1 MSGLLVS
8 VNVGRIEAVD
18 HHDRTVTTGIFKR
31 PVAGRVATDGVN
43 LVGDDQAD
51 RSVHGGPDRALYA
64 YAAEDLEWWA
74 DELGRPIAAGTMGE
88 NLTTADVDVTNAVIG
103 ERWRIGTVL
112 LEVTAP
118 RVPCFKLGIKMGDG
132 RFPIRFAAA
141 GRPGAYLRIIEHGEL
156 GAGDV
161 VTVDRRPGPRRH
173 RRPRRPRLPRRP
185 LARRHAARPPRPSAP
200 AGRSGPAASSPPER
214 PARVARDA
222 VAVTTY
228 YVRFEGPVEL
238 ALRVATALGRRR
250 RRRSAVVGGARPRRP
265 AGSSASTSPS
275 MASPTT

>member
-1 MSGLLVS
+1 MTGLLVS
-8 VNVGRIEAVD
+8 VNVGRIEAVA
-18 HHDRTVTTGIFKR
+18 HHDRTVTTGIFKH
-31 PVAGRVATDGVN
+31 PVAGRVATRGVN

-74 DELGRPIAAGTMGE
+74 DQLDRPIAAGAMGE
-88 NLTTADVDVTNAVIG
+88 NLTTADVDVTHSVIG

-112 LEVTAP
+112 VEVTAP

-161 VTVDRRPGPRRH
+161 ITVTEVPDHDVTVALVAHAFHDDHSLAAKLLTAPALGAGWPEW
-173 RRPRRPRLPRRP
+173 
-185 LARRHAARPPRPSAP
+185 ARRQAAA
-200 AGRSGPAASSPPER
+200 
-214 PARVARDA
+214 
-222 VAVTTY
+222 
-228 YVRFEGPVEL
+228 
-238 ALRVATALGRRR
+238 
-250 RRRSAVVGGARPRRP
+250 
-265 AGSSASTSPS
+265 
-275 MASPTT
+275 

>member
-8 VNVGRIEAVD
+8 VNLGRIEVVD

-31 PVAGRVATDGVN
+31 PAAGRVATDGVN

-141 GRPGAYLRIIEHGEL
+141 GRPGAYLRIIEQGEL

-161 VTVDRRPGPRRH
+161 VTVTDVPDHDVTVALVAHAFHDDPSLAGTLLTAPALGAGW
-173 RRPRRPRLPRRP
+173 PEW
-185 LARRHAARPPRPSAP
+185 ARRQLAA
-200 AGRSGPAASSPPER
+200 
-214 PARVARDA
+214 
-222 VAVTTY
+222 
-228 YVRFEGPVEL
+228 
-238 ALRVATALGRRR
+238 
-250 RRRSAVVGGARPRRP
+250 
-265 AGSSASTSPS
+265 
-275 MASPTT
+275 

>member
-1 MSGLLVS
+1 MTGLLVS
-8 VNVGRIEAVD
+8 VNVGRIEAVG

-31 PVAGRVATDGVN
+31 PVTGRATTRGVN
-43 LVGDDQAD
+43 VVGDDQAD

-74 DELGRPIAAGTMGE
+74 DQLARPMPAGMMGE

-103 ERWRIGTVL
+103 ERWRIGSVL

-156 GAGDV
+156 GAGDGITV
-161 VTVDRRPGPRRH
+161 ADVPDHDVTVALVAHAFHDDNTLAAKLLTAPALGAGWPDW
-173 RRPRRPRLPRRP
+173 
-185 LARRHAARPPRPSAP
+185 ARRQLAA
-200 AGRSGPAASSPPER
+200 
-214 PARVARDA
+214 
-222 VAVTTY
+222 
-228 YVRFEGPVEL
+228 
-238 ALRVATALGRRR
+238 
-250 RRRSAVVGGARPRRP
+250 
-265 AGSSASTSPS
+265 
-275 MASPTT
+275 

>member
-1 MSGLLVS
+1 MSGVLLS
-8 VNVGRIEAVD
+8 VNVGRIEEVP

-31 PVAGRVATDGVN
+31 PVAGRVATHGVN
-43 LVGDDQAD
+43 VDGDDQAD

-64 YAAEDLEWWA
+64 YAGEDLEWWS
-74 DELGRPIAAGTMGE
+74 EQLGTPLAPGTMGE

-156 GAGDV
+156 GAGDALTIIAV
-161 VTVDRRPGPRRH
+161 PDHGVTVALVAHAFHHDHSLASKLLTAPALGAGWPEW
-173 RRPRRPRLPRRP
+173 
-185 LARRHAARPPRPSAP
+185 ARRQLAA
-200 AGRSGPAASSPPER
+200 
-214 PARVARDA
+214 
-222 VAVTTY
+222 
-228 YVRFEGPVEL
+228 
-238 ALRVATALGRRR
+238 
-250 RRRSAVVGGARPRRP
+250 
-265 AGSSASTSPS
+265 
-275 MASPTT
+275 

>member
-1 MSGLLVS
+1 MAGLLVS
-8 VNVGRIEAVD
+8 VNVGRVEAVD

-31 PVAGRVATDGVN
+31 PVAGRVATRGVN

-74 DELGRPIAAGTMGE
+74 DQLGRPMAAGTMGE
-88 NLTTADVDVTNAVIG
+88 NLTTADIDVTNAVIG
-103 ERWRIGTVL
+103 ERWRVGTVL

-161 VTVDRRPGPRRH
+161 VNVTDVPDHDITVALVAHAFHDEPSLAAKLLTAPALGAGWPDW
-173 RRPRRPRLPRRP
+173 
-185 LARRHAARPPRPSAP
+185 ARRQLAA
-200 AGRSGPAASSPPER
+200 
-214 PARVARDA
+214 
-222 VAVTTY
+222 
-228 YVRFEGPVEL
+228 
-238 ALRVATALGRRR
+238 
-250 RRRSAVVGGARPRRP
+250 
-265 AGSSASTSPS
+265 
-275 MASPTT
+275 

>member
-1 MSGLLVS
+1 
-8 VNVGRIEAVD
+8 
-18 HHDRTVTTGIFKR
+18 
-31 PVAGRVATDGVN
+31 
-43 LVGDDQAD
+43 
-51 RSVHGGPDRALYA
+51 
-64 YAAEDLEWWA
+64 
-74 DELGRPIAAGTMGE
+74 MGE

-161 VTVDRRPGPRRH
+161 VTVADVPGPRRH

-185 LARRHAARPPRPSAP
+185 LARRQAAHRPGPRRRL
-200 AGRSGPAASSPPER
+200 AGVGPP
-214 PARVARDA
+214 PARRLSDQPASRA
-222 VAVTTY
+222 TLSSVTTY
-228 YVRFEGPVEL
+228 RVRFEGPVEL
-238 ALRVATALGRRR
+238 ALRVATALADADGVDLT
-250 RRRSAVVGGARPRRP
+250 SSEAPTPKASGLVGLDVTVDGLPDDVIAAVGGVRGWLPDEATIEIV
-265 AGSSASTSPS
+265 TS
-275 MASPTT
+275 

>member
-1 MSGLLVS
+1 MTGLLVS

-18 HHDRTVTTGIFKR
+18 HHDGTVTTGIYKR
-31 PVAGRVATDGVN
+31 AVRGRVATRDVN

-74 DELGRPIAAGTMGE
+74 EQLGTPLPAGMMGE

-103 ERWRIGTVL
+103 ERWRIGTVV

-118 RVPCFKLGIKMGDG
+118 RVPCFKLGIKLGDG

-161 VTVDRRPGPRRH
+161 VTVAD
-173 RRPRRPRLPRRP
+173 LPDHGVTAALVAHAFHDDHSLAAKLLTAP
-185 LARRHAARPPRPSAP
+185 ALGAGWPEWARRQLAA
-200 AGRSGPAASSPPER
+200 
-214 PARVARDA
+214 
-222 VAVTTY
+222 
-228 YVRFEGPVEL
+228 
-238 ALRVATALGRRR
+238 
-250 RRRSAVVGGARPRRP
+250 
-265 AGSSASTSPS
+265 
-275 MASPTT
+275 

>member
-1 MSGLLVS
+1 MTGLLVS
-8 VNVGRIEAVD
+8 VNVGRVELVE
-18 HHDRTVTTGIFKR
+18 HHDRPVTTGIFKR
-31 PVAGRVATDGVN
+31 SVAGRVATAGVN

-64 YAAEDLEWWA
+64 YAAEDLEWWS
-74 DELGRPIAAGTMGE
+74 DQLGRPLAAGTMGE

-103 ERWRIGTVL
+103 ERWRVGTVL

-161 VTVDRRPGPRRH
+161 ITVEDVPDHGVTVALVAHAFHEDH
-173 RRPRRPRLPRRP
+173 SLAARLLTAPALGAGWP
-185 LARRHAARPPRPSAP
+185 EWARRQLAA
-200 AGRSGPAASSPPER
+200 
-214 PARVARDA
+214 
-222 VAVTTY
+222 
-228 YVRFEGPVEL
+228 
-238 ALRVATALGRRR
+238 
-250 RRRSAVVGGARPRRP
+250 
-265 AGSSASTSPS
+265 
-275 MASPTT
+275 